1 MGKVENSGCQV
12 DESRGHTNKSKDQAD
27 ASTVL
32 NTGETTAMGDGDGTD
47 ARRSAAGPDGLPNQS
62 NALSGHRDVPGSRNG
77 TDTTADA
84 KKPINAHRNTA
95 KQPNSPGRWPT
106 HNRVELR
113 NRAGTPDIRRL
124 AWHSRPR
131 EYGSW
136 YAVTPQYR
144 PAEPK
149 PLDLPG
155 AQGLAQT
162 KRVGSGPTQA
172 RKVHE

>member
-1 MGKVENSGCQV
+1 M

-84 KKPINAHRNTA
+84 KKPISAHRNTA
-95 KQPNSPGRWPT
+95 KQPNSPERWPT

-124 AWHSRPR
+124 ALHSRPR

-144 PAEPK
+144 PSRAKTAGPPWSTRSCPDK
-149 PLDLPG
+149 TG
-155 AQGLAQT
+155 GLGTHA
-162 KRVGSGPTQA
+162 STQRA
-172 RKVHE
+172 